1 MRATIIEAPHRM
13 TVGEWDTPK
22 PAEGEILISVRA
34 AGICAGDLYFYVGK
48 NPYARYPQVCG
59 HEIAGVVAEPGK
71 GVKGFTT
78 GDRVVVEPYVGCGT
92 CYPCRVGKPNCCAR
106 LEIIGV
112 HRAGG
117 YAEYMVA
124 PAVKVHKFPDKL
136 SFTLASFVEPIG
148 IGVQA
153 CRRAALHAD
162 ESVLVLGC
170 GPIGLSIIEVAS
182 AQGARVTAVD
192 MIQSRLDAAAK
203 IGAKVVRADDK
214 LRQTILEETKGEGPP
229 VIIEATGNPQAIE
242 QAVDLV
248 ASGGRIV
255 IVGLVKEGIEV
266 NLPGLN
272 FTRKEM
278 TVLGSR
284 GSEKCFPESID
295 LLSRGAITYPQFASE
310 YSMWDGP
317 KVFADIT
324 ANPGSVHK
332 GVLLSLD

>member
-1 MRATIIEAPHRM
+1 MRATIIEAPYKM
-13 TVGEWDTPK
+13 TVGRWDNPI
-22 PAEGEILISVRA
+22 PAEGEVLIKVKA
-34 AGICAGDLYFYVGK
+34 AGVCAGDLYFYTGK

-59 HEIAGVVAEPGK
+59 HEIAGEVAELGK
-71 GVKGFTT
+71 GVKGFKP

-92 CYPCRVGKPNCCAR
+92 CYPCRIGKPNCCAK

-136 SFTLASFVEPIG
+136 NFTLASFVEPIG

-153 CRRAALHAD
+153 CRRAQLQAD

-170 GPIGLSIIEVAS
+170 GPIGLSIIEVARAHG
-182 AQGARVTAVD
+182 AQVTAVD
-192 MIQSRLDAAAK
+192 MMQSRLDAAEK
-203 IGAKVVRADDK
+203 LGAKAIRADDGF
-214 LRQTILEETKGEGPP
+214 RQTILDQTKGEGPP

-242 QAVDLV
+242 QAVDLI

-255 IVGLVKEGIEV
+255 VVGLVKEGIGV

-278 TVLGSR
+278 TILGSR

-295 LLSRGAITYPQFASE
+295 LLTRGAITYPQFASE
-310 YSMWDGP
+310 YSMWEGP
-317 KVFADIT
+317 KVFSDIT
-324 ANPGSVHK
+324 ERPGAVHK
-332 GVLLSLD
+332 AVLLAD